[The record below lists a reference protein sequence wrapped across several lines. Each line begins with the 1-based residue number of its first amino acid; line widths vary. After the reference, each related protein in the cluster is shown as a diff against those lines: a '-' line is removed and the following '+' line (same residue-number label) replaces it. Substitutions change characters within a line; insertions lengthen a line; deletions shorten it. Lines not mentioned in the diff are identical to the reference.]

1 MKKQLAILSALT
13 LSVAMSQAALV
24 APGTTTLLSSSQ
36 NDAGSAVIDLTAGSA
51 TAGGTSATTFTLGDG
66 TVAEYLFVNAN
77 GENDSTAGS
86 LNVYASAGSSIST
99 PTYPVATLGGSKS
112 NVELTLP
119 DGTTVFDANTGA
131 NASDASGAIQTSGYN
146 SGTVYFIFGTSA
158 DYAQVAFGGQLSGF
172 LGTSDSVSDPDHADI
187 SEFDFSGTTVGGN
200 GTAIAAFT
208 FDNVSDSFADTELD
222 YRAINTD
229 LDGSRARFYGV
240 VIDGVA
246 VPEPSTLGLL
256 AVFSGGILFVRRRF
270 MI

>member
-1 MKKQLAILSALT
+1 MKKILAT
-13 LSVAMSQAALV
+13 VTTVFLSVALAQASVV
-24 APGTTTLLSSSQ
+24 AHGSTTLLSSSQ
-36 NDAGSAVIDLTAGSA
+36 NNVGSAIIDLTAGSA
-51 TAGGTSATTFTLGDG
+51 TAGGTSVTTFTLGDG
-66 TVAEYLFVNAN
+66 TVSEYLFVNAS

-99 PTYPVATLGGSKS
+99 PTYPALTLGGNKS
-112 NVELTLP
+112 NVALTLP
-119 DGTTVFDANTGA
+119 DGTTVFTSNTGA
-131 NASDASGAIQTSGYN
+131 NASDASGTIQTSGYN

-187 SEFDFSGTTVGGN
+187 SEFDFTGTTVGAN

-208 FDNVSDSFADTELD
+208 FDNVTDDFADTLLD

-240 VIDGVA
+240 VIDAVA
-246 VPEPSTLGLL
+246 VPEPSTLGLVAL
-256 AVFSGGILFVRRRF
+256 CSGGVLFIRRRF
-270 MI
+270 MM